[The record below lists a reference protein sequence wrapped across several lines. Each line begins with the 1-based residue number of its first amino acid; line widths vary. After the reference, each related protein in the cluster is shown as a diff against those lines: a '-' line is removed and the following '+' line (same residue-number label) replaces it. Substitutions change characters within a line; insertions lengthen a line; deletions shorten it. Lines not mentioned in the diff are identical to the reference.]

1 MANYAKR
8 VALVALLSLA
18 AVAGGLVTH
27 FGLGPAEVSQSR
39 EPPERSILWVEVES
53 RIVQDQLV
61 FRGVTAPEVAV
72 PYQART
78 RSVVTSEPRNSIEY
92 GGVLVE
98 LSGRPVFMLRGELP
112 AYRSL
117 GLGATGPDV
126 TQLNAALA
134 ELGFDTHGREFTSV
148 TAAAVS
154 SLFRDAGYELA
165 PGDLGDLAGSVVLR
179 AEEVMFVT
187 GSALRITSEAER
199 GQWVEPGD
207 VVTTVGSGGIA
218 AVFDLSPAQ
227 FAVIDVPALVDVD
240 VSGMTESVTA
250 DLSPGAG
257 DSDGGLLVAE
267 ISAQHEV
274 GVAVLGTMTF
284 ASTYTPVMAVP
295 LSALGRGPAG
305 RTVVLKETPE
315 GTEEVGVEVGLSA
328 GGWVEVHSRDLNL
341 SDRVVVS

>member
-1 MANYAKR
+1 M
-8 VALVALLSLA
+8 
-18 AVAGGLVTH
+18 
-27 FGLGPAEVSQSR
+27 
-39 EPPERSILWVEVES
+39 
-53 RIVQDQLV
+53 
-61 FRGVTAPEVAV
+61 
-72 PYQART
+72 
-78 RSVVTSEPRNSIEY
+78 
-92 GGVLVE
+92 
-98 LSGRPVFMLRGELP
+98 
-112 AYRSL
+112 
-117 GLGATGPDV
+117 
-126 TQLNAALA
+126 
-134 ELGFDTHGREFTSV
+134 
-148 TAAAVS
+148 
-154 SLFRDAGYELA
+154 
-165 PGDLGDLAGSVVLR
+165 
-179 AEEVMFVT
+179 
-187 GSALRITSEAER
+187 
-199 GQWVEPGD
+199 
-207 VVTTVGSGGIA
+207 TTVGSGGIA